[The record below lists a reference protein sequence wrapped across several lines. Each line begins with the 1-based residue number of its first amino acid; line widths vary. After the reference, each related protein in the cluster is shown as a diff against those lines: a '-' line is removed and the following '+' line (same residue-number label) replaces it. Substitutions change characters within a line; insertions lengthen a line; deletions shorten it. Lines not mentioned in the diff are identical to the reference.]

1 VVDTYCKQNINPK
14 YVRETENISIHS
26 GMNGRIITLETQV
39 EIIKRHEEGNKFVD
53 IARAYEMSESTVRT
67 IIKHKA
73 PIMQHMKSSVPMQST
88 IISKK
93 RGILT
98 EEMEKSLVIWIEDMQ
113 QQRMPISLMLI
124 QEKALSLF

>member
-1 VVDTYCKQNINPK
+1 
-14 YVRETENISIHS
+14 
-26 GMNGRIITLETQV
+26 MNGRIITMETQV
-39 EIIKRHEEGNKFVD
+39 EIIKRLEKGNKFVD

-98 EEMEKSLVIWIEDMQ
+98 EEI
-113 QQRMPISLMLI
+113 
-124 QEKALSLF
+124 